1 MNKVMFLCTGNSCR
15 SQMAE
20 GLLRHIAGGRFEV
33 YSAGLRPIGINKYAV
48 KAMAEVGID
57 ITGQTSDPIDP
68 ELLDSMDYAITLCG
82 NANEACP
89 TTPPDVKRIHW
100 PVDDPYYATGTEDEI
115 MAEFRRVRE
124 DIRAR
129 IETFIA
135 EQPNKE
141 G

>member
-1 MNKVMFLCTGNSCR
+1 
-15 SQMAE
+15 MAE